1 MFAFAEAEFHFDFAA
16 GEIEFEGNEAVAF
29 LLQEAGE
36 AVEFAAVH
44 EDFFG
49 AVRLVGVEAGG
60 GGGVGLDAHAV
71 DEEFAV
77 FEGGV
82 GFGEAGVA
90 GAAAFDFAAGEGEAD
105 FPRVEDVV
113 FVAGFS
119 IGGESALAGILP
131 RSHGA
136 VGRRGRLKG
145 EERAAHFRLGSRQRA
160 QFGGELAFGN
170 FLERQV
176 EVVHIQRVRLNQRAL
191 AGVQLADALGNHVDE
206 QRNVG
211 HSFLGFFQIIRV
223 HGIPPD
229 TKRVQSN

>member
-136 VGRRGRLKG
+136 GAPGALKG
-145 EERAAHFRLGSRQRA
+145 RGASGLLPLGESAARPVRRRACLRQ
-160 QFGGELAFGN
+160 F
-170 FLERQV
+170 
-176 EVVHIQRVRLNQRAL
+176 
-191 AGVQLADALGNHVDE
+191 
-206 QRNVG
+206 
-211 HSFLGFFQIIRV
+211 
-223 HGIPPD
+223 P
-229 TKRVQSN
+229 